1 MPNINVSQNSYLL
14 SLCTIKSLTLKLR
27 DSYFSFLNCWIAFFL
42 QIRNVF
48 ALALLNHQSAL
59 SAKLTLNPSSIY
71 FSSEFRNPFLS
82 WLSGIII
89 IITIVSLTFTLRN
102 VREVCPSFRLSLPG
116 QGAWLHT
123 ARKMDK
129 LNKQLKKWEKLIS
142 AISNKWC
149 CRNRLLLIYLMRCF
163 FSASV

>member
-1 MPNINVSQNSYLL
+1 MHNKIIS
-14 SLCTIKSLTLKLR
+14 IKTQR
-27 DSYFSFLNCWIAFFL
+27 FLFF
-42 QIRNVF
+42 F
-48 ALALLNHQSAL
+48 FKLLNRILFANQ
-59 SAKLTLNPSSIY
+59 KRFRFGTSSIY
-71 FSSEFRNPFLS
+71 FSPEFRNHFLS
-82 WLSGIII
+82 WLRGIII
-89 IITIVSLTFTLRN
+89 IIIIVSLTFTLRN

-129 LNKQLKKWEKLIS
+129 LNKQLKKWEKSIS

>member
-71 FSSEFRNPFLS
+71 FSPEFRNHFLS

-89 IITIVSLTFTLRN
+89 TIITRVSLTVTLRN
-102 VREVCPSFRLSLPG
+102 VREVCLSFRVSLLG
-116 QGAWLHT
+116 QGVWLHT

-129 LNKQLKKWEKLIS
+129 LNKQIKKWEKLIS

-149 CRNRLLLIYLMRCF
+149 CRNRLLLI
-163 FSASV
+163 

>member
-71 FSSEFRNPFLS
+71 FSPEFRNHFLS
-82 WLSGIII
+82 WLSGIIII

-102 VREVCPSFRLSLPG
+102 VREVCLSFRVSLLG
-116 QGAWLHT
+116 QGVWLHT

-149 CRNRLLLIYLMRCF
+149 CRNRLLLI
-163 FSASV
+163 